1 MPFVGMIDV
10 VPRNIVRWDQDQMN
24 PFPSASG
31 VKSAMQPFV
40 IIFDHLLFALQVIQ
54 EMKPAL
60 QFTQTF
66 YQFEVRG
73 DAKVGDAIGR
83 VWVMLPAD
91 SSGVV
96 VYFLRPRNDYFDVN
110 RTTGVIY
117 VIKDL
122 SEWSPKRRRRRQS
135 PTSTE
140 QKMRRRRRSLVPVE
154 LHVVAQFG
162 HFEAE
167 ATVQLAVNRTLC
179 CGSTQSPHTRNSGL
193 AGTPL
198 ILLIVLLSFAII
210 VAGVITIVCLRR
222 RRTKTPVNGLGYGG
236 STGAESSSLETFDVP
251 LPPPPAYGED
261 AMRRRRYNGICPTLG
276 ANEYDDEYSGGCES
290 SGRGSAEK
298 PMQCAADHE
307 IRMINSGG
315 SARGTYPRGLVQPDS
330 GIQPDHDDAGSM
342 GSASRRQNLAAATSV
357 DSMHQ
362 FYDEGGG
369 EASVGLSDEFSSPC
383 FDQPVIDA
391 DQLLLIAANSPYS
404 AADYLLNWKPEYQ
417 PLADVFAEIA
427 RLPDDTDKLASRRPV
442 AKTCPTH
449 IVPQS
454 AVSHRLGSASTPQ
467 GGTRPPPIITA
478 APPRAV
484 RVAMA
489 TDNDSVTSS
498 TRSSASS
505 NRHQPQ
511 QPPSSST
518 RTYQQTSFSRHQ
530 PTSRDVT
537 CSVSYNTPGQ
547 ASSQPLSPGSSTR
560 SRSSDREIHI

>member
-1 MPFVGMIDV
+1 VL
-10 VPRNIVRWDQDQMN
+10 
-24 PFPSASG
+24 S
-31 VKSAMQPFV
+31 
-40 IIFDHLLFALQVIQ
+40 QVIP
-54 EMKPAL
+54 ETRPAL

-66 YQFEVRG
+66 YEFEVRG
-73 DAKVGDAIGR
+73 DAKVGDVVGR

-96 VYFLRPRNDYFDVN
+96 VVYFLRPRDEFFDVN

-117 VIKDL
+117 VIRDL
-122 SEWSPKRRRRRQS
+122 AEWSARR
-135 PTSTE
+135 
-140 QKMRRRRRSLVPVE
+140 RRRRRSVSADRKIRSDPVSVDQKIRRRRSSVPVE

-167 ATVQLAVNRTLC
+167 TTVQLAINRTLC
-179 CGSTQSPHTRNSGL
+179 CGSTSSPRGGGSGL

-198 ILLIVLLSFAII
+198 ILLIVLLSFAVI
-210 VAGVITIVCLRR
+210 VAGIVAIVCLRR
-222 RRTKTPVNGLGYGG
+222 RRTKTPVNGLGGYGD

-261 AMRRRRYNGICPTLG
+261 ATRRRRRYNDATLG
-276 ANEYDDEYSGGCES
+276 ANDDYDDEYSGGCES
-290 SGRGSAEK
+290 SGRGSTAPEK
-298 PMQCAADHE
+298 PIQCSADHE
-307 IRMINSGG
+307 IRMITSAAGG
-315 SARGTYPRGLVQPDS
+315 VGVGGGTCPRALGQPDS
-330 GIQPDHDDAGSM
+330 GIQPDHDDAGST
-342 GSASRRQNLAAATSV
+342 GSGRPGPRRRGAGGGGGGTLAAAASV

-369 EASVGLSDEFSSPC
+369 EASVADQHQFAAAASPSPGGC
-383 FDQPVIDA
+383 FDPHRPVIDA
-391 DQLLLIAANSPYS
+391 DQLLLVAAAGSRHAP

-427 RLPDDTDKLASRRPV
+427 RLPDDSDRTAPRPPV

-449 IVPQS
+449 IVPQP
-454 AVSHRLGSASTPQ
+454 AVSHRLGSAPAAR
-467 GGTRPPPIITA
+467 GGARPPPIITA

-505 NRHQPQ
+505 NRQRQ
-511 QPPSSST
+511 QPPPPSSNHQS
-518 RTYQQTSFSRHQ
+518 SFM
-530 PTSRDVT
+530 SRDVT
-537 CSVSYNTPGQ
+537 CSASHGAPG
-547 ASSQPLSPGSSTR
+547 QPLSPGSSTR